1 MRIKIYKTI
10 FIILLIGAIITIMLI
25 ITQYKQ
31 NLINEEQNKE
41 VIDTFSKIDEED
53 SKQLTL
59 NGYNVIGTI
68 EIPKINIKYP
78 ILEVENPSP
87 ESTKTPMKYSIIKYW
102 GGKVNEYGNLSIAGH
117 NKYDGTMFGKTKN
130 LNIGEII
137 KLEDLEKN
145 VIDYEIYDKFLTN
158 PNDTS
163 ILLTKDI
170 NIREVTLITCT
181 RGNKERLIIK
191 AKQKI

>member
-1 MRIKIYKTI
+1 
-10 FIILLIGAIITIMLI
+10 
-25 ITQYKQ
+25 
-31 NLINEEQNKE
+31 
-41 VIDTFSKIDEED
+41 
-53 SKQLTL
+53 
-59 NGYNVIGTI
+59 
-68 EIPKINIKYP
+68 
-78 ILEVENPSP
+78 
-87 ESTKTPMKYSIIKYW
+87 MKYSIIKYW

-145 VIDYEIYDKFLTN
+145 VIDYEIYDKFVTN

-170 NIREVTLITCT
+170 KIREVTLITCT

-191 AKQKI
+191 AKQGRN